1 MAKDLRGFI
10 GELEVAQE
18 LIRVKEE
25 LSSQFEVPAAVKIIK
40 NKYDK
45 AILFER
51 VRGYDVPVISNMLG
65 SKEKLAMALGVRE
78 SEYEA
83 AYLERKDTF
92 IKPEL
97 KEKDLPGEVSID
109 KDVDILKVMPILTHS
124 EKDAAPYLSSS
135 FTVARDPETGMLG
148 MGLHRIQVRSKD
160 EINIWLLSPPLSIFL
175 EKAEA
180 MNQPLEVAVV
190 NGVHPAVFMASV
202 IKAPTGV
209 NKFEMAGGLM
219 QRPVEMIKCKTVD
232 LEVPADAEFV
242 LEGAI
247 LSHKK
252 EKDGPFGE
260 SSGFYVA
267 TESPVAKIHLIRHRK
282 DPIYQALLPFGGED
296 LALLNFIHGTEL
308 KRDARQK
315 FPFIKDMLFK
325 GLNYMVIVQ
334 IEKTADDQA
343 KQIAEDLFKSPYIK
357 VVVAVDTDID
367 LSSQQE
373 LVWAVCTRL
382 RVDAGVHIIDNMPGH
397 PIIDPS
403 REGYFLCSKLLL
415 DATAPLENRS
425 CFEKID
431 VPPAI
436 KTKIAAIIDKYL

>member
-1 MAKDLRGFI
+1 MAKDLREFI
-10 GELEVAQE
+10 GELEAAKE
-18 LIRVKEE
+18 LIRVKDE
-25 LSSQFEVPAAVKIIK
+25 LSTQFEVSAAINILK

-45 AILFER
+45 AIIFEQ
-51 VRGYDVPVISNMLG
+51 VRGYDVPVVANVLG
-65 SKEKLAMALGVRE
+65 SRKKLAMALGVGE
-78 SEYEA
+78 DEYEA

-97 KEKDLPGEVSID
+97 KESDLPDEVSID
-109 KDVDILKVMPILTHS
+109 KDVDILKVMPVLTHS
-124 EKDAAPYLSSS
+124 EKDAGPYLSSS

-148 MGLHRIQVRSKD
+148 MGLHRIQLRSKD
-160 EINIWLLSPPLSIFL
+160 EINIWLLSQPLSIFL
-175 EKAEA
+175 QKAEA

-202 IKAPTGV
+202 MKAPTGI

-219 QRPVEMIKCKTVD
+219 QRPVEMIKCKTVN

-247 LSHKK
+247 FSHKK

-267 TESPVAKIHLIRHRK
+267 TESPVAKIHLVRHRK
-282 DPIYQALLPFGGED
+282 NPIYQALQPFAGED
-296 LALLNFIHGTEL
+296 SALLNFMSGVEMKKDI
-308 KRDARQK
+308 RRK
-315 FPFIKDMLFK
+315 FPFIKDMVLK

-343 KQIAEDLFKSPYIK
+343 RQVAEDLLKNPYIK
-357 VVVAVDTDID
+357 VVVTVDKDID
-367 LSSQQE
+367 PFSGQE

-382 RVDAGVHIIDNMPGH
+382 RMDTGVHIIKNMPGH

-403 REGYFLCSKLLL
+403 HEGYFPTSKLLL
-415 DATAPLENRS
+415 DATVPLESKS

-431 VPPAI
+431 VPAAV
-436 KTKIAAIIDKYL
+436 KTKIGAIIAKYL

>member
-267 TESPVAKIHLIRHRK
+267 TGEPGGKDTPDQTSKRSNLSGIAALRRRGFGASKLRPWHGVETGCKTEVPLHKRYALQGPQLYGHCADRK
-282 DPIYQALLPFGGED
+282 DV
-296 LALLNFIHGTEL
+296 
-308 KRDARQK
+308 RR
-315 FPFIKDMLFK
+315 
-325 GLNYMVIVQ
+325 
-334 IEKTADDQA
+334 
-343 KQIAEDLFKSPYIK
+343 
-357 VVVAVDTDID
+357 
-367 LSSQQE
+367 
-373 LVWAVCTRL
+373 
-382 RVDAGVHIIDNMPGH
+382 PGKAN
-397 PIIDPS
+397 
-403 REGYFLCSKLLL
+403 C
-415 DATAPLENRS
+415 
-425 CFEKID
+425 
-431 VPPAI
+431 
-436 KTKIAAIIDKYL
+436 

>member
-1 MAKDLRGFI
+1 MTKDLREFI
-10 GELEVAQE
+10 GELDAAQE

-25 LSSQFEVPAAVKIIK
+25 LSSQFEVSAAIKIIK
-40 NKYDK
+40 NKCDK

-51 VRGYDVPVISNMLG
+51 IRGYDVPVVANILG
-65 SKEKLAMALGVRE
+65 SKKKLAMALGVGE
-78 SEYEA
+78 DEYET
-83 AYLERKDTF
+83 AYFERKDKL

-97 KEKDLPGEVSID
+97 KENDLPDEVSID
-109 KDVDILKVMPILTHS
+109 RDIDILKVMPVLTHN

-148 MGLHRIQVRSKD
+148 MGLHRIQLRSKD
-160 EINIWLLSPPLSIFL
+160 EINIWLLSPPLSVFL
-175 EKAEA
+175 QKAEA

-190 NGVHPAVFMASV
+190 NGVHPALFMASV
-202 IKAPTGV
+202 MKAPTGI

-219 QRPVEMIKCKTVD
+219 QGPLPMIKCKTVN
-232 LEVPADAEFV
+232 LEVPANAEFV

-282 DPIYQALLPFGGED
+282 NPIYQALLPFGGED
-296 LALLNFIHGTEL
+296 LALLNFMYGTEL
-308 KRDARQK
+308 KKDARQK

-334 IEKTADDQA
+334 IEKTAEDQA
-343 KQIAEDLFKSPYIK
+343 KQVAEDLLKSPYIK
-357 VVVAVDTDID
+357 VVVTVDKDID
-367 LSSQQE
+367 LCSQQE

-382 RVDAGVHIIDNMPGH
+382 RMDTGVHIIKNMPGH

-403 REGYFLCSKLLL
+403 QEGYFPCSKLLL
-415 DATAPLENRS
+415 DATVPLES
-425 CFEKID
+425 KGCFEKID
-431 VPPAI
+431 VPAAI
-436 KTKIAAIIDKYL
+436 KIKVGEIIVRYL

>member
-1 MAKDLRGFI
+1 MAKDLREFI
-10 GELEVAQE
+10 GELEAAQE
-18 LIRVKEE
+18 LIRVKDE
-25 LSSQFEVPAAVKIIK
+25 LSSRFEVSAAIKIIR

-51 VRGYDVPVISNMLG
+51 ILGYSVPVIANILG
-65 SKEKLAMALGVRE
+65 SKKKLAMALGVRE
-78 SEYEA
+78 DEYEA
-83 AYLERKDTF
+83 AYLERKDEF

-97 KEKDLPGEVSID
+97 TKNDLPGEVSII
-109 KDVDILKVMPILTHS
+109 KDVDILKVMPVLTHN
-124 EKDAAPYLSSS
+124 EKDVGPYLSSS
-135 FTVARDPETGMLG
+135 FTVARDPETGLLG

-160 EINIWLLSPPLSIFL
+160 EINIWLLSPPLSVFL
-175 EKAEA
+175 QKAEA

-209 NKFEMAGGLM
+209 NKFGMAGGLM
-219 QRPVEMIKCKTVD
+219 RRPVEMIKCKTVN

-267 TESPVAKIHLIRHRK
+267 TESPVAKIRLIRHRK
-282 DPIYQALLPFGGED
+282 DPIYQALLPFAGED
-296 LALLNFIHGTEL
+296 SALLNFMTGIEL
-308 KRDARQK
+308 KQDAIQK

-334 IEKTADDQA
+334 IEKTADDQP
-343 KQIAEDLFKSPYIK
+343 KQVAEDLLKSPYIK
-357 VVVAVDTDID
+357 IVVAVDKDID
-367 LSSQQE
+367 LYSQQE
-373 LVWAVCTRL
+373 LIWAVCTRL
-382 RVDAGVHIIDNMPGH
+382 RMDMGVHIVENMPGH

-403 REGYFLCSKLLL
+403 HEGYFLSSKLLL
-415 DATAPLENRS
+415 DATVPLGSES

-431 VPPAI
+431 VPVAV
-436 KTKIAAIIDKYL
+436 KTKIGAIIAKYL